1 MERSQLVEL
10 LKKRLDLLPLNDKA
24 RLIFDYCIEKGKEP
38 EHTNKFINT
47 VMAMDGHPFLLE
59 SNIDRLVNHII
70 REESVNH
77 EIVYLIDLNTNNI
90 IGIF

>member
-1 MERSQLVEL
+1 MERSQLIEL

-24 RLIFDYCIEKGKEP
+24 QLIFNYCIEKGKDP
-38 EHTNKFINT
+38 GKTQQFINT
-47 VMAMDGHPFLLE
+47 VVAMDGHPFVMESHLE
-59 SNIDRLVNHII
+59 RLVGHII

-77 EIVYLIDLNTNNI
+77 EIVFLIDLNTNNI